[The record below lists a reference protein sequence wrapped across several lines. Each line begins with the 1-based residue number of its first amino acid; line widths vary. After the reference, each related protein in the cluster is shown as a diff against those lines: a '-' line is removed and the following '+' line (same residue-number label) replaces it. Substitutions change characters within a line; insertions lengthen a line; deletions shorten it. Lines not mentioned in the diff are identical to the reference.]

1 MKLPSDF
8 RDLLEEFV
16 REGVEHV
23 VIVGTRSLHVEPRQ
37 LERARARRAR

>member
-8 RDLLEEFV
+8 KELREEFA

-23 VIVGTRSLHVEPRQ
+23 VIGYAS
-37 LERARARRAR
+37 A